1 MTTYRRTVV
10 SPDDP
15 VFRVED
21 SDPTVTPAE
30 DFYRFVNG
38 GWMDNNPVPPEYGAW
53 GAIQEIHDRNEGII
67 GELLTSVAA
76 TTDAEP
82 GTPEHWVGTYY
93 RSGLD
98 TDLIEELGIT
108 PIRPLIDRINNMA
121 SVADVAPVLAELHR
135 IGVSALFD
143 VGVMPDFEDTSV
155 NLLYFG
161 QSGLGLPD
169 RDYYFREDETSLEL
183 LADYREHVT
192 TMFRLLGAD
201 DPEAAADTVLTIETA
216 IAEISYT
223 NVQLRDVELV
233 TNKLTTEAFESSVPG
248 FGLPDYLQGIGAS
261 DIESASIDNVGFYPA
276 IDEMLQSTPLDSWK
290 TYLTWHVIR
299 ATASSLP
306 EAFDEA
312 SFAFY
317 GTKLG
322 GQKQRKVRWKRV
334 LAAATGDIGQLVSQI
349 YVKDN
354 FAPSAKAKVEHLVDR
369 LFDAMRDALN
379 EATWMGDATRSEA
392 LEKLDGF
399 GYKIGYPDEW
409 RDYTGLELSDVSW
422 LANRLATSR
431 FEFDR
436 RARTIGDPVDP
447 EEWSMPPHMVNAY
460 YSPLRN
466 EIVFPAGILQ
476 APFFSDEADPAVNYG
491 AIGGVIG
498 HEITHGF
505 DDQGSRFDAKGTVR
519 DWWTQDD
526 RAQFDKRAQ
535 VMIDQF
541 NAFEVEDG
549 LHVNGE
555 LTLGENIA
563 DLGGLKI
570 AHRALEAEIAGADDA
585 IAGLS
590 PQQRFFMAW
599 ATVWRRN
606 YTDEYVR
613 NQVRSDPH
621 APSDLRCTGPMSN
634 LESFAEAFGIPD
646 DAVAMRP
653 MADRVDIW

>member
-1 MTTYRRTVV
+1 
-10 SPDDP
+10 
-15 VFRVED
+15 
-21 SDPTVTPAE
+21 
-30 DFYRFVNG
+30 
-38 GWMDNNPVPPEYGAW
+38 
-53 GAIQEIHDRNEGII
+53 
-67 GELLTSVAA
+67 
-76 TTDAEP
+76 
-82 GTPEHWVGTYY
+82 
-93 RSGLD
+93 
-98 TDLIEELGIT
+98 
-108 PIRPLIDRINNMA
+108 LIDRINSMA
-121 SVADVAPVLAELHR
+121 TVADMAPVVAELHR

-143 VGVMPDFEDTSV
+143 VGVMPDFEDTSI

-192 TMFRLLGAD
+192 TMFGLLGAD

-233 TNKLTTEAFESSVPG
+233 TNKLTTEALESSVPR
-248 FGLPDYLQGIGAS
+248 FGLATYLQAIGAS
-261 DIESASIDNVGFYPA
+261 GIETTSIDNVEFYPA
-276 IDEMLQSTPLDSWK
+276 IDAMLQSTSLDSWK

-334 LAAATGDIGQLVSQI
+334 LAAATGDIGQLVGQI

-354 FAPSAKAKVEHLVDR
+354 FPPSAKAKVEHLVDR

-379 EATWMGDATRSEA
+379 EATWMGGATRSEA
-392 LEKLDGF
+392 LAKLDGF

-409 RDYTGLELSDVSW
+409 RDYTGLELSDDSW
-422 LANRLATSR
+422 LANRLAASR

-505 DDQGSRFDAKGTVR
+505 DDQGSRFDANGTVR
-519 DWWTQDD
+519 DWWTEDD
-526 RAQFDKRAQ
+526 RAEFDTRAQ

-555 LTLGENIA
+555 QTLGENIA

-570 AHRALEAEIAGADDA
+570 AYRALKAENAGAYED

-606 YTDEYVR
+606 YTDE
-613 NQVRSDPH
+613 
-621 APSDLRCTGPMSN
+621 
-634 LESFAEAFGIPD
+634 
-646 DAVAMRP
+646 
-653 MADRVDIW
+653 